1 MDTLKKG
8 QTMRNREALEDAVY
22 ATFPDLGMD
31 DIERMETDK
40 LQWMLE
46 VRQGKRKDPAALTE
60 KKQGRPRK
68 RPSIV
73 VWEKTGAAYEVRDG
87 ALVHVETWRT
97 SNEAGETVREYV
109 TVCGERVSYDGRIV
123 SASILRH
130 FLTTGEWVKRVPKP
144 RRIRAVVRDG
154 ARVVHLGYFATQEE
168 RNAAIFAYRLGIF
181 PNGSK

>member
-1 MDTLKKG
+1 
-8 QTMRNREALEDAVY
+8 MRNREALEDAVFHVY
-22 ATFPDLGMD
+22 PDLDMAE
-31 DIERMETDK
+31 IERMPDDK
-40 LQWMLE
+40 LEWLLE
-46 VRQGKRKDPAALTE
+46 LKQQRRTIQRPKDAPPE
-60 KKQGRPRK
+60 KPRK
-68 RPSIV
+68 KPATL
-73 VWEKTGAAYEVRDG
+73 WEKSGAAYEVRDG

-130 FLTTGEWVKRVPKP
+130 FLMTGEWVKRVPKP

-181 PNGSK
+181 PNGSKSA